1 MAYDNN
7 GILSKNRKKEKE
19 NHPDITGSAT
29 VNGVDYWLSG
39 WSKTGKNGP
48 FYSLSFKPKDQKGES
63 SSGPSTGAARS
74 EPAIDPDD
82 DSIPF

>member
-7 GILSKNRKKEKE
+7 GILSKNRRKEKE
-19 NHPDITGSAT
+19 NHPDITGQAT
-29 VNGVDYWLSG
+29 IEGKDYWLSG

-48 FYSLSFKPKDQKGES
+48 FYSLSFKPKDEQGQGARKPS
-63 SSGPSTGAARS
+63 APASTG
-74 EPAIDPDD
+74 IDPDD

>member
-7 GILSKNRKKEKE
+7 GILSKNRRKEKE
-19 NHPDITGSAT
+19 NHPDITGQAT
-29 VNGVDYWLSG
+29 IEGKDYWLSG

-48 FYSLSFKPKDQKGES
+48 FYSLSFKPKEENSNSRSSAPS
-63 SSGPSTGAARS
+63 SSSL
-74 EPAIDPDD
+74 DD

>member
-7 GILSKNRKKEKE
+7 GIVSKNRRKEKE
-19 NHPDITGSAT
+19 NHPDITGQAT
-29 VNGVDYWLSG
+29 IDGKDYWLSG

-48 FYSLSFKPKDQKGES
+48 FYSLSFKPKDEQRQS
-63 SSGPSTGAARS
+63 SQSSA
-74 EPAIDPDD
+74 PASAGLDD